1 MDENG
6 RLKRD
11 LHSVQNGNL
20 RLLCQGKFA
29 IWGKDMQKELLY
41 SKKVREETEIQ
52 NKAAMILATM
62 RKLHRRKCRCRGN
75 LFFSSPWMS
84 TPPFPS
90 LTNWGFGNF
99 TCDTAWLRISDSLGG
114 RGKVSD
120 DELSLAVEALPPSR
134 GRCMV
139 ASRKPSP
146 HLLWCWHNL
155 LYSCSSHGTHHSS
168 SSSSSSSLST

>member
-75 LFFSSPWMS
+75 LFFSSPWLS
-84 TPPFPS
+84 TPPSPHS
-90 LTNWGFGNF
+90 PTQHIPLPQGPTQLLLWTMEIRHNAIEAWGRDHGV
-99 TCDTAWLRISDSLGG
+99 DSLQ
-114 RGKVSD
+114 RS
-120 DELSLAVEALPPSR
+120 EIHERRAECNWEPTILQQR
-134 GRCMV
+134 WH
-139 ASRKPSP
+139 SP
-146 HLLWCWHNL
+146 TIMHLLIIPL
-155 LYSCSSHGTHHSS
+155 VFSF
-168 SSSSSSSLST
+168 SLSKKL